1 MKLKNIIATAALAGL
16 SLTQALAAPTIFS
29 RGHTD
34 VGIAFEG
41 GEFDLHVHSEEFELE
56 ADAAAAVLRVLPS
69 AEKQIPANPAF
80 SFLGTAGDPIWV
92 LSQDEATADEDGT
105 LLLGIGA
112 EEIEPSAFTGNIS
125 VSLTNVAFTPEPG
138 GLPDGKVSVY
148 TVSGSGVPTIVMS
161 NHDGLDSADTAT
173 VIPGTHFDANWAF
186 TKPGRYVLTL
196 QATGTPTG
204 GAPVTGSAQYT
215 FVVKSSSSWSDTQ
228 VQSGEPI
235 AVGAGAGLITAITP
249 VAVAPDRSGL
259 FIATLKKFGENA
271 ALITPDNDRAILRV
285 SEYVPEI
292 IAREGDAMNFIPGTK
307 IKAFTDANA
316 SEDGTILVNTMLAT
330 NVGGVLSTSDT
341 VLAIHDT
348 GGLYPAVR
356 EGDAVP
362 GFTGYR
368 FLTFN
373 SYLPANNAQVLVV
386 GTIRNDVEKK
396 TKTIVFRASPNYA
409 PEILAATGEV
419 LATDAGPLTVK
430 TIARPVRLN
439 QPFGHTGSCIQILLG
454 FTDGSTQLVR
464 FAPRNLE

>member
-1 MKLKNIIATAALAGL
+1 
-16 SLTQALAAPTIFS
+16 
-29 RGHTD
+29 
-34 VGIAFEG
+34 
-41 GEFDLHVHSEEFELE
+41 
-56 ADAAAAVLRVLPS
+56 
-69 AEKQIPANPAF
+69 
-80 SFLGTAGDPIWV
+80 
-92 LSQDEATADEDGT
+92 
-105 LLLGIGA
+105 
-112 EEIEPSAFTGNIS
+112 
-125 VSLTNVAFTPEPG
+125 
-138 GLPDGKVSVY
+138 
-148 TVSGSGVPTIVMS
+148 
-161 NHDGLDSADTAT
+161 
-173 VIPGTHFDANWAF
+173 
-186 TKPGRYVLTL
+186 
-196 QATGTPTG
+196 
-204 GAPVTGSAQYT
+204 
-215 FVVKSSSSWSDTQ
+215 
-228 VQSGEPI
+228 
-235 AVGAGAGLITAITP
+235 
-249 VAVAPDRSGL
+249 
-259 FIATLKKFGENA
+259 
-271 ALITPDNDRAILRV
+271 
-285 SEYVPEI
+285 
-292 IAREGDAMNFIPGTK
+292 
-307 IKAFTDANA
+307 
-316 SEDGTILVNTMLAT
+316 MLAT